1 MDTLSRK
8 KTEEKKK
15 AHALQKQ
22 QAENHAADDY
32 NPRIRPRETH
42 PDPVDSETRVSRN
55 LNKLN
60 RELVKTPAAQKIP
73 AVREKV
79 KVTTVRKPM
88 PVALIVSVVMITAVF
103 IYMLSLNVQ
112 IEEYSRSISAMEG
125 EIVELKEE
133 ATRLEVELESKYDL
147 DEIERISTQEYGM
160 VSADSL
166 PKTYISVNEEGEV
179 YETSEP
185 ANQNG
190 VSKLISGF
198 LSAVRSLFE

>member
-1 MDTLSRK
+1 MDTLSRQ
-8 KTEEKKK
+8 KTKEETR
-15 AHALQKQ
+15 AET
-22 QAENHAADDY
+22 QAENHVADDY

-42 PDPVDSETRVSRN
+42 PDPVSSEKRVSRN

-60 RELVKTPAAQKIP
+60 RELVETPAASP
-73 AVREKV
+73 AAREKI
-79 KVTTVRKPM
+79 KITTERKPL
-88 PVALIVSVVMITAVF
+88 PIALIVSVLLITAVF
-103 IYMLSLNVQ
+103 MYMLSLNVQ
-112 IEEYSRSISAMEG
+112 IEEYSRSISSMEG
-125 EIVELKEE
+125 EIAALKEE

-179 YETSEP
+179 YETSEL
-185 ANQNG
+185 AEENG

-198 LSAVRSLFE
+198 LSTLRSLFD

>member
-179 YETSEP
+179 YETSES